1 MADAFRS
8 LIDRTRA
15 EADPPEYERLVAL
28 ARESTPAARD
38 QLAAVLMQP
47 ERPLWA
53 REIAAFALGNAGDRR
68 AFETLIFML
77 NYRDPVRCAT
87 AAQALARL
95 RDPRTARAAAAIAT
109 NELRTAYALHAVR
122 LLTALRAPESVP
134 TLVTVLQRLLMGPV
148 HYWPIAEACVEG
160 LGALE
165 DRRAV
170 PVLIAA
176 AEHHRLSPAAKAALA
191 RIPATGARA
200 RRARRQPAG
209 RQAPAPA
216 PRHGHGHAP

>member
-8 LIDRTRA
+8 LIDRARA
-15 EADPPEYERLVAL
+15 EADPPEYERLVTL
-28 ARESTPAARD
+28 ARQNTSAARD
-38 QLAAVLMQP
+38 QLASVLAEA

-53 REIAAFALGNAGDRR
+53 REIAAFALGSAGDHR
-68 AFETLIFML
+68 AFETLVFML

-87 AAQALARL
+87 AARALARL
-95 RDPRTARAAAAIAT
+95 RDPRTARAAAALAT

-134 TLVTVLQRLLMGPV
+134 TLVSVLQRLLIGPL

-170 PVLIAA
+170 PVLVAA

-191 RIPATGARA
+191 RIPPPGTRA
-200 RRARRQPAG
+200 RRRRRQGPA
-209 RQAPAPA
+209 RT
-216 PRHGHGHAP
+216 

>member
-8 LIDRTRA
+8 LIDRARG
-15 EADPPEYERLVAL
+15 EADPPEYERLVRL
-28 ARESTPAARD
+28 ARQNTSAARD
-38 QLAAVLMQP
+38 QLAAVLAEA

-53 REIAAFALGNAGDRR
+53 REIAAFALGSAGDHR
-68 AFETLIFML
+68 AFETLVFML

-87 AAQALARL
+87 AAHALARL
-95 RDPRTARAAAAIAT
+95 RDPRTARAAAALAS

-122 LLTALRAPESVP
+122 LLTSLRAPESVP
-134 TLVTVLQRLLMGPV
+134 TLVSLLQRLLIGPL

-170 PVLIAA
+170 PVLAAA

-191 RIPATGARA
+191 RIPPPGTRSRRRRREGPA
-200 RRARRQPAG
+200 RR
-209 RQAPAPA
+209 
-216 PRHGHGHAP
+216 